1 MARDIL
7 IIDDEQDIRRLIS
20 GILNDEGY
28 ETRTAASNEE
38 AVKAVAH
45 RLPSLIILDIW
56 LQDNSADGLALL
68 QQFIKRHP
76 NVPIIMISGHG
87 SVETAVQA
95 IKMGAYDYIEKP
107 FKTARLLLVVNRAIE
122 AARLTRENSELRQRA
137 GLPTEMI
144 GNSPI
149 ISNLRNIIA
158 KIASTG
164 SRILIDGPPGSGKEV
179 VARNIHANSSR
190 GSGPF
195 VVLNAAIMA
204 PERVEEELFGVEGKG
219 EDNLGRRIGVFEQAH
234 GGTLFLNE
242 VGDMPI
248 ATQAKVLHVL
258 VDQTFQRVG
267 GNDRVE
273 VDVRLI
279 SSSTRKLENLI
290 NEGVFRED
298 LYHRL
303 SVVPVSVPS
312 LKQRPEDIPLL
323 IDYFL
328 KLSSENA
335 GLPPRCLTAAAISAL
350 QVQEWPGNV
359 RQLRNLVE
367 RLVILTG
374 DQKGKIDV
382 DMLPVDTAIRT
393 PNSSRDNDSYEVMG
407 LSLREARELFERQYL
422 DAQIT
427 RFGGNISKTAEFIG
441 MERSALH
448 RKLKSLG
455 VPPKGLVD

>member
-190 GSGPF
+190 GSP
-195 VVLNAAIMA
+195 
-204 PERVEEELFGVEGKG
+204 
-219 EDNLGRRIGVFEQAH
+219 
-234 GGTLFLNE
+234 
-242 VGDMPI
+242 
-248 ATQAKVLHVL
+248 VLH
-258 VDQTFQRVG
+258 
-267 GNDRVE
+267 
-273 VDVRLI
+273 
-279 SSSTRKLENLI
+279 
-290 NEGVFRED
+290 
-298 LYHRL
+298 
-303 SVVPVSVPS
+303 
-312 LKQRPEDIPLL
+312 
-323 IDYFL
+323 
-328 KLSSENA
+328 
-335 GLPPRCLTAAAISAL
+335 
-350 QVQEWPGNV
+350 
-359 RQLRNLVE
+359 
-367 RLVILTG
+367 
-374 DQKGKIDV
+374 
-382 DMLPVDTAIRT
+382 
-393 PNSSRDNDSYEVMG
+393 
-407 LSLREARELFERQYL
+407 
-422 DAQIT
+422 
-427 RFGGNISKTAEFIG
+427 
-441 MERSALH
+441 
-448 RKLKSLG
+448 
-455 VPPKGLVD
+455 